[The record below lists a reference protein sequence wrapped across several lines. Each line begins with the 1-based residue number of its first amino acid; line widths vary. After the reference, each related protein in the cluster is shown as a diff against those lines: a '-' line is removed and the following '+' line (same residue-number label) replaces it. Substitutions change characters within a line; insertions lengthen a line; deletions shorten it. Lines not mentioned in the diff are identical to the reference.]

1 MFFNREFY
9 DELFLNR
16 DRTLFVRIELL
27 NWQEEP
33 VREIQGEVSSGN
45 LSVDGNSNVRRTLNL
60 DFILDTTRYSTD
72 IVVNQINISK
82 KIRVFI
88 GLENNTRFGIN
99 RDLYESD
106 FKDLSE
112 PIIWFNLGL
121 FVPTEASL
129 SHGIQESSISVTAQD
144 KMVLLNGDI
153 AGQLGADIEF
163 VSTITRKSIP
173 YIDIIREAVTYFGGM
188 DRSKVL
194 ILDVPYYADSL
205 ARTTT
210 TATVYI
216 DSNNRSFNFN
226 TGTAYGLG
234 SPSTTTATIS
244 ASEIISV
251 QFLLAPQEQNKIE
264 VSSDNTVV
272 DILTRVT
279 EELPGDYEFF
289 FDIDG
294 NFIFQLKKNLTSRI
308 TEIDRLQDTY
318 DAKYSANFDSIP
330 YLYDFR
336 GKELVSSFS
345 NQPSWRGIK
354 NDFYLYGKDGIFYHV
369 VIDSIPDPPLQFFA
383 KTTSTTNATGII
395 GSSTVSV
402 VSTTGIITGSYV
414 TGDSNIYHY
423 GTRVSGISGSIIT
436 LTYPLKANA
445 SSTSTGF
452 SKWNPSALGSYSQP
466 WQQYIID
473 LQEFNLQE
481 NVGVAEN
488 RYYPEL
494 KKFFEYSSFDD
505 TGIYKKTSEIAGI
518 WRSSSSGESEATS
531 FNVSTPNGVPTSW
544 RYFFDIIDDSS
555 AEVSKFSVNAIGRR
569 VRSVTDHTISVLY
582 FPVGVSPINI
592 QPTFNKKVIIFRDKD
607 LTESILDF
615 QNKNESAIFLEEEL
629 KALNIQYISVLES
642 QIESKISTEDFN
654 YINDAFSNI
663 KNLIYN
669 HTRFNESVSFETIP
683 LYFLK
688 ENNRIA
694 LEDVETEISGDY
706 YLTSFS
712 VPLSN
717 EEYMSC
723 EAIKIYTN

>member
-16 DRTLFVRIELL
+16 DRTLFVKIELL

-60 DFILDTTRYSTD
+60 NFILDTTRYSTTTT
-72 IVVNQINISK
+72 INQINISR
-82 KIRVFI
+82 KIKVFI
-88 GLENNTRFGIN
+88 GLENNTRFGLN
-99 RDLYESD
+99 RDLYESE
-106 FKDLSE
+106 FKFLAE

-129 SHGIQESSISVTAQD
+129 SHGIEESEISVTAQD

-153 AGQLGADIEF
+153 AGQLGSDIEF
-163 VSTITRKSIP
+163 VSTITKKSIP

-205 ARTTT
+205 ARSTTT
-210 TATVYI
+210 TTVYI
-216 DSNNRSFNFN
+216 DSSNRSFDFN
-226 TGTAYGLG
+226 TGTVYGFG

-244 ASEIISV
+244 ASEIISI

-289 FDIDG
+289 FDVDG
-294 NFIFQLKKNLTSRI
+294 NFIFQLKKNLTNRI
-308 TEIDRLQDTY
+308 TEIERLQDTY
-318 DAKYSANFDSIP
+318 DAKYSANFDGIQ
-330 YLYDFR
+330 YIYDFR

-369 VIDSIPDPPLQFFA
+369 AIDSIPDPPLEFFA

-395 GSSTVSV
+395 GRNTVSV

-414 TGDSNIYHY
+414 TGDSNIYEY
-423 GTRVSGISGSIIT
+423 GTRVSGINGSIIT
-436 LTYPLKANA
+436 LTYPLKTNA
-445 SSTSTGF
+445 SSTSTDF
-452 SKWNPSALGSYSQP
+452 AKWTSSVLAPYTQP

-473 LQEFNLQE
+473 LEEFNLQE
-481 NVGVAEN
+481 NVGVPEN

-505 TGIYKKTSEIAGI
+505 SGIYKKTSAVEGV
-518 WRSSSSGESEATS
+518 WRSSSSGESEEAS
-531 FNVSTPNGVPTSW
+531 FDPLNPNGIPTSW
-544 RYFFDIIDDSS
+544 NYFFDIIDDSS

-569 VRSVTDHTISVLY
+569 VRSITDNTISVLY

-592 QPTFNKKVIIFRDKD
+592 QPTFNKKVIIFKDKD
-607 LTESILDF
+607 LFESVLDF
-615 QNKNESAIFLEEEL
+615 QNKNENAIFLEEEF
-629 KALNIQYISVLES
+629 KALGVDYISILES
-642 QIESKISTEDFN
+642 QIESNISTEDFN

-669 HTRFNESVSFETIP
+669 HTRFNESISFDSVP

-688 ENNRIA
+688 ENSRVA

-712 VPLSN
+712 IPLSN

>member
-234 SPSTTTATIS
+234 SPSTITATIS

>member
-33 VREIQGEVSSGN
+33 VREIQGEVTSGN

-60 DFILDTTRYSTD
+60 DFILDTTRYSTAV
-72 IVVNQINISK
+72 IVDQINISK
-82 KIRVFI
+82 KVRVFI
-88 GLENNTRFGIN
+88 GLENNTKFGFN
-99 RDLYESD
+99 RDIYESEFRD
-106 FKDLSE
+106 FTE

-129 SHGIQESSISVTAQD
+129 IHGIEESAISITAQD
-144 KMVLLNGDI
+144 KMVLLNGDV

-173 YIDIIREAVTYFGGM
+173 YNDIIREAVTYFGGM

-205 ARTTT
+205 ARSTTT
-210 TATVYI
+210 TTVYI
-216 DSNNRSFNFN
+216 DSENRSFNLN
-226 TGTAYGLG
+226 SATAYTLG
-234 SPSTTTATIS
+234 SASTTTATIS

-289 FDIDG
+289 FDVDG
-294 NFIFQLKKNLTSRI
+294 NFIFQLRKNLTNRI
-308 TEIDRLQDTY
+308 TEIDRLQETY
-318 DAKYSANFDSIP
+318 DSKYSANFDNIQ

-369 VIDSIPDPPLQFFA
+369 VIDSIPDVPSQFFA

-395 GSSTVSV
+395 GSKTVSV
-402 VSTTGIITGSYV
+402 VSTAGIITGSYV

-423 GTRVSGISGSIIT
+423 GTRVSGISGFIIT
-436 LTYPLKANA
+436 LTYPLKTNA
-445 SSTSTGF
+445 SSTSTDF
-452 SKWNPSALGSYSQP
+452 AKWNPNSLGNYNQP

-473 LQEFNLQE
+473 LEEFNIQE
-481 NVGVAEN
+481 NTGVPEN

-494 KKFFEYSSFDD
+494 EKFFKYSSFDD
-505 TGIYKKTSEIAGI
+505 TGIYKKTSEIDGV
-518 WRSSSSGESEATS
+518 WRSSSSGESEDAS
-531 FNVSTPNGVPTSW
+531 FDVSNSDGVPTSW
-544 RYFFDIIDDSS
+544 RYFFDIIDDSFI
-555 AEVSKFSVNAIGRR
+555 EVSKFSVNAIGRR
-569 VRSVTDHTISVLY
+569 VRSVTDNTISVLY
-582 FPVGVSPINI
+582 FPVGISPINI
-592 QPTFNKKVIIFRDKD
+592 QPTFNKKVIIFQDKD
-607 LTESILDF
+607 LSESILDF
-615 QNKNESAIFLEEEL
+615 QNKNENALFLEEEFQ
-629 KALNIQYISVLES
+629 ALGIEYISVLES
-642 QIESKISTEDFN
+642 QIGSNISTDDFN

-669 HTRFNESVSFETIP
+669 HTRFNESVSFESIP
-683 LYFLK
+683 LYFLR

-712 VPLSN
+712 IPLSS